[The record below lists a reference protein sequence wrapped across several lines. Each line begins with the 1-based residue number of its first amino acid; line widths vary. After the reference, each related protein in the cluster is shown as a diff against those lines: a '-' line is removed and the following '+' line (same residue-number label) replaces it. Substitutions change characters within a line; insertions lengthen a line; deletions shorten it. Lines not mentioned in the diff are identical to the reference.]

1 MTAFLS
7 ETIELSDDVE
17 AFNAY
22 ALEQGWS
29 DGLPLIPPT
38 EARVERM
45 LAGYERTSGEVV
57 ARLAVENA
65 ACTVEKIAINAV
77 MAGCKPAYM
86 PLLIAVVQAVA
97 DPAFN
102 LTGIQGTTNPVA
114 PLIIVNGPIRH
125 QLGINCTYGC
135 FGPGWQANAT
145 IGRVL
150 RLLLLNVGGGIPG
163 VRDMAVMGQ
172 PGKYTMCVGENEEGS
187 PWEPLH
193 LERGLQPQQ
202 SAVTVLGV
210 SGCFNIF
217 GTSRAEAMVREI
229 VDALAFVGSNDYRF
243 AGQPACALN
252 PKHATALHQA
262 GYSKARL
269 QAELSERSKKPVSAF
284 SARHVLEPRQSELGD
299 LTDDTLVAF
308 AARPEDIILFV
319 AGASGAGAHTL
330 CLPSFGN
337 TRAVTVALPPAPKQH
352 GV

>member
-125 QLGINCTYGC
+125 ELGINCTYGC
-135 FGPGWQANAT
+135 FWAGLA
-145 IGRVL
+145 
-150 RLLLLNVGGGIPG
+150 
-163 VRDMAVMGQ
+163 
-172 PGKYTMCVGENEEGS
+172 GECYDW
-187 PWEPLH
+187 P
-193 LERGLQPQQ
+193 R
-202 SAVTVLGV
+202 
-210 SGCFNIF
+210 
-217 GTSRAEAMVREI
+217 
-229 VDALAFVGSNDYRF
+229 LAFVVAQRRRWHPRCARYGGDGA
-243 AGQPACALN
+243 AGEV
-252 PKHATALHQA
+252 
-262 GYSKARL
+262 Y
-269 QAELSERSKKPVSAF
+269 
-284 SARHVLEPRQSELGD
+284 HVR
-299 LTDDTLVAF
+299 
-308 AARPEDIILFV
+308 R
-319 AGASGAGAHTL
+319 
-330 CLPSFGN
+330 
-337 TRAVTVALPPAPKQH
+337 
-352 GV
+352 